1 MRVLTVGNMYP
12 PLSLGGYELAW
23 RSSVE
28 QLSSGGHEV
37 RVLTTDYDLVN
48 RPRPEDEPEVFRE
61 LRWYWHNHEFPRR
74 TPRERLAIERANS
87 AALRRHLDEFR
98 PDLVAWWAMG
108 GMSLSMIERVRRAG
122 IPAAGI
128 VCDEWLSYGPQVDAW
143 TRMFRGR
150 ASIAAAAVDRL
161 TGIPTRF
168 EVAAVGPVQFA
179 SEALRTTA
187 RAKGVE
193 PPESEVGHRGVER
206 DLFAPAPRPPWR
218 WRLACVGRIDP
229 RKGIDLAIE
238 ALALLPDE
246 ATLAVVGGG
255 DDSHL
260 AELRQLAADLGV
272 ADRVT
277 FTVSE
282 RDRLRDVY
290 ADADV
295 VLFPVRWEEPWGL
308 VPLEAMAVGAPV
320 VASGRGGSAEF
331 LRDRENCLIFD
342 PDAGAE
348 ALAAPIRRLAADEA
362 LREGLRTGGFETSG
376 RLTVEAYDEAIE
388 RLLVRAA
395 GRQGRAI
402 LGGGERPQP

>member
-23 RSSVE
+23 QSSVE
-28 QLSSGGHEV
+28 QLRSRGHEV
-37 RVLTTDYDLVN
+37 RVLTTDYDLDR
-48 RPRPEDEPEVFRE
+48 RPPREEESEVFRE
-61 LRWYWHNHEFPRR
+61 LRWYWHDHEFPRR
-74 TPRERLAIERANS
+74 SLRERLAIERANA
-87 AALRRHLDEFR
+87 AALDRHMEEFR
-98 PDLVAWWAMG
+98 PALVAWWAMG
-108 GMSLSMIERVRRAG
+108 GMSLSLIERVRRAG

-143 TRMFRGR
+143 TRMFRDR
-150 ASIAAAAVDRL
+150 AAIAAAAVDRL

-168 EVAAVGPVQFA
+168 EVATVGPVQFA
-179 SEALRTTA
+179 SETLRTKA

-238 ALALLPDE
+238 AVALLPDG

-255 DDSHL
+255 DAAHL
-260 AELRQLAADLGV
+260 AELRQLASERGV

-277 FTVSE
+277 FTSSE

-308 VPLEAMAVGAPV
+308 VPLEAMAVGTPV

-331 LRDRENCLIFD
+331 LRERENCLIFD
-342 PDAGAE
+342 PDQGGE
-348 ALAAPIRRLAADEA
+348 ALAAAIRELGDDPA
-362 LREGLRTGGFETSG
+362 LRERLRSGGFETSE
-376 RLTVEAYDEAIE
+376 RLTVDAYDEAIE
-388 RLLVRAA
+388 RLLIRAA
-395 GRQGRAI
+395 G
-402 LGGGERPQP
+402 